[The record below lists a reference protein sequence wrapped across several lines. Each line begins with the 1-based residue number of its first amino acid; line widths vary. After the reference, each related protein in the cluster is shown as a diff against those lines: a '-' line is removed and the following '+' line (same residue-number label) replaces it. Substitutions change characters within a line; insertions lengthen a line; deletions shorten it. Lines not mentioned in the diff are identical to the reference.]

1 MAKLKPISRND
12 LVRKLRKYGYSGP
25 YQGGNHEFMIRET
38 TRLTLPNVHRG
49 DISSDLLSRILRQA
63 GISREDWDE
72 RD

>member
-12 LVRKLRKYGYSGP
+12 LVRKLRKYGYLGP
-25 YQGGNHEFMIRET
+25 YQGSNHEFMIRET